1 MTQVVEPVVQ
11 PADSVIAGLDAWRA
25 LPIKQQP
32 EWGDPEAVAAA
43 SAELIDALA
52 LEAGQDVLELGFGTG
67 TTLVRVAQAEDVNVT
82 GIDMLPEM
90 HKQAARRVAN
100 AGLAGRV
107 TLTNGLMSSLPF
119 ADGSFDRV
127 YCESVIAFQ
136 SNEILRAT
144 LREVRRVLRPGGLFI
159 ANEGIW
165 KPDVDAATVRHGDLT
180 TWYACVLSAGFD
192 AIVNDR
198 ANRMTR
204 PRGPSRYTLALARE
218 LATFTPREYV
228 LTIDGEVRT
237 QRAMLVSVANTPS
250 LGGGMRI
257 APAAEVEDGLLD
269 VFIVHPISRV
279 GLVRVFPRVYSGT
292 HVDHPA
298 VELLRARS
306 VRIEAADVVTYA
318 DGERLG
324 PLPVEVTARP
334 GALRV
339 FT

>member
-1 MTQVVEPVVQ
+1 MTQATRRIVLAVNPNASFGRNRAIGPRTAERLEAAGYEVSMLREPNFELLRRETEAAVAAGTDALVVVGGDGMVSLGVNVLAGTQVPLGVVG
-11 PADSVIAGLDAWRA
+11 AGTGNDLARA
-25 LPIKQQP
+25 LGLPYD
-32 EWGDPEAVAAA
+32 DPEAA
-43 SAELIDALA
+43 IDALLAA
-52 LEAGQDVLELGFGTG
+52 L
-67 TTLVRVAQAEDVNVT
+67 
-82 GIDMLPEM
+82 
-90 HKQAARRVAN
+90 RREPR
-100 AGLAGRV
+100 L
-107 TLTNGLMSSLPF
+107 
-119 ADGSFDRV
+119 
-127 YCESVIAFQ
+127 I
-136 SNEILRAT
+136 
-144 LREVRRVLRPGGLFI
+144 
-159 ANEGIW
+159 
-165 KPDVDAATVRHGDLT
+165 DAATVRHGELT

-218 LATFTPREYV
+218 LATFHPREYV

-257 APAAEVEDGLLD
+257 APAAELDDGLLD
-269 VFIVHPISRV
+269 VFIVHPISRL
-279 GLVRVFPRVYSGT
+279 GLLRVFPRVFSGT

-306 VRIEAADVVTYA
+306 VRIESADVVAYA

-324 PLPVEVTARP
+324 PLPVEVTAKP

>member
-1 MTQVVEPVVQ
+1 MTPARGRIVVATNPNASFGRNRAVGPRTAERLEAAGYDVAMLREPNFELLRRETEAAVRAGTDALVVVGGDGMVSLGVNLVAETEV
-11 PADSVIAGLDAWRA
+11 PLGVVGAGTGNDLARA
-25 LPIKQQP
+25 LGLPYD
-32 EWGDPEAVAAA
+32 DPDAA
-43 SAELIDALA
+43 IDALLDA
-52 LEAGQDVLELGFGTG
+52 
-67 TTLVRVAQAEDVNVT
+67 
-82 GIDMLPEM
+82 I
-90 HKQAARRVAN
+90 
-100 AGLAGRV
+100 GRPPR
-107 TLTNGLMSSLPF
+107 T
-119 ADGSFDRV
+119 
-127 YCESVIAFQ
+127 I
-136 SNEILRAT
+136 
-144 LREVRRVLRPGGLFI
+144 
-159 ANEGIW
+159 
-165 KPDVDAATVRHGDLT
+165 DAATVRHGDLT

-257 APAAEVEDGLLD
+257 APAAEVDDGLLD
-269 VFIVHPISRV
+269 VFIVHPIGRV